1 MLKPIE
7 KVDTSIKKD
16 IIINNIMK
24 SKGVYLLVSNPKVGK
39 SMLALQ
45 LSCSVIN
52 GTPFLGQKVNHS
64 PVLYVTTESDAGQLK
79 ERLEFLELSA
89 KNDSLFIIDRQTKAN
104 ISLRDIEYDIKVFAE
119 DYNGKL
125 IILDMLKDVDFGV
138 QYDINN
144 YQDVAQQVFPKLRT
158 YCDKYNVTFLV
169 THHLNKTG
177 KTLGSVALN
186 ATVDGRITLIE
197 NKSNKRYVKLQTINR
212 DFPEL
217 DIQLKKL
224 DNLIF
229 QKINSIEDDELSY
242 EMTSFIKYVASQ
254 KEIDFTCTDIVLKT
268 NIPMSPKRF
277 GRLLNSSLELLE
289 SEGVH
294 ITKCRTAD
302 SRLYHATFIEP
313 SQNEDD

>member
-7 KVDTSIKKD
+7 KIDTSIKKD

-45 LSCSVIN
+45 LSCSVCN
-52 GTPFLGQKVNHS
+52 GTPFLGYKVNPS
-64 PVLYVTTESDAGQLK
+64 PVLYITTESDKGQLR
-79 ERLEFLELSA
+79 ERLEFQGLSID
-89 KNDSLFIIDRQTKAN
+89 NDNLFVIDRDTKTN
-104 ISLRDIEYDIKVFAE
+104 ISLRDMELDIKTFAE
-119 DYNGKL
+119 EYNGKL
-125 IILDMLKDVDFGV
+125 IILDMLKDIDFGV

-144 YQDVAQQVFPKLRT
+144 YQDVSQQVFPKLRT

-177 KTLGSVALN
+177 KTLGSIALD

-197 NKSNKRYVKLQTINR
+197 NKSNKKYVKLQTINR

-217 DIQLKKL
+217 DMQLKKL

-229 QKINSIEDDELSY
+229 QKINSIEEDELSY

-254 KEIDFTCTDIVLKT
+254 KDVDFTCTDIVLKA

-277 GRLLNSSLELLE
+277 GRLLNNNIELLE

-302 SRLYHATFIEP
+302 SRSYHATFIEP

>member
-1 MLKPIE
+1 MDGVKIMANIAIFLAEGFEEIE
-7 KVDTSIKKD
+7 GLMVVDLLRRAGITVDMVSISDSQTVSGSHKITVTADKLIKD
-16 IIINNIMK
+16 I
-24 SKGVYLLVSNPKVGK
+24 
-39 SMLALQ
+39 
-45 LSCSVIN
+45 
-52 GTPFLGQKVNHS
+52 
-64 PVLYVTTESDAGQLK
+64 
-79 ERLEFLELSA
+79 
-89 KNDSLFIIDRQTKAN
+89 
-104 ISLRDIEYDIKVFAE
+104 
-119 DYNGKL
+119 
-125 IILDMLKDVDFGV
+125 DFEV

-177 KTLGSVALN
+177 KTLGSIALD

-197 NKSNKRYVKLQTINR
+197 NKSNKKYVKLQTINR

-217 DIQLKKL
+217 DMQLKKL

-229 QKINSIEDDELSY
+229 QKINSIEEDELSY

-254 KEIDFTCTDIVLKT
+254 KDIDFTCTDIVLKA

-277 GRLLNSSLELLE
+277 GRLLNNNIELLE

-302 SRLYHATFIEP
+302 SRFYHATFIEP
-313 SQNEDD
+313 SQNEDE

>member
-7 KVDTSIKKD
+7 KIDTSIKKD

-52 GTPFLGQKVNHS
+52 GTSFLGYKVNPS
-64 PVLYVTTESDAGQLK
+64 PVLYVTTESDENQLK
-79 ERLEFLELSA
+79 EKLEFLGLNS
-89 KNDSLFIIDRQTKAN
+89 KPNSLFIIDRQNKTN
-104 ISLRDIEYDIKVFAE
+104 ISLMDLEYDIKTFAN

-125 IILDMLKDVDFGV
+125 IILDMLKDIDFGV
-138 QYDINN
+138 NYDINN

-158 YCDKYNVTFLV
+158 FCDKYNVTFLV

-177 KTLGSVALN
+177 KTLGSIALD
-186 ATVDGRITLIE
+186 AIVDGKITLIE
-197 NKSNKRYVKLQTINR
+197 NKSNKKYVKLQTINR

-229 QKINSIEDDELSY
+229 IKINSIEEDELSY
-242 EMTSFIKYVASQ
+242 ELTSFIKYVASQ
-254 KEIDFTCTDIVLKT
+254 KEIDFTCTDIVLKA

-277 GRLLNSSLELLE
+277 GRLLNNNFELLE

-294 ITKCRTAD
+294 INKCRTAD
-302 SRLYHATFIEP
+302 NRMYHATFIEP
-313 SQNEDD
+313 SPNEDD

>member
-7 KVDTSIKKD
+7 QIDTNIKKD

-52 GTPFLGQKVNHS
+52 GTPFLGYKVNSS
-64 PVLYVTTESDAGQLK
+64 PVLYVTTESDKIQLK
-79 ERLEFLELSA
+79 ERLEFMELSE
-89 KNDSLFIIDRQTKAN
+89 KKDSLFIIDRQNKAN
-104 ISLRDIEYDIKVFAE
+104 ISLNDLEYDIKTFAE
-119 DYNGKL
+119 EYNGKL
-125 IILDMLKDVDFGV
+125 IILDMLKDIDFGV

-144 YQDVAQQVFPKLRT
+144 YQDVSQQIFPKLRT

-177 KTLGSVALN
+177 KTLGSIALD

-197 NKSNKRYVKLQTINR
+197 NKANKKYVKLQTINR
-212 DFPEL
+212 DFSEI

-229 QKINSIEDDELSY
+229 CKINSIEEDELSF
-242 EMTSFIKYVASQ
+242 ELTSFIKFVASQ
-254 KEIDFTCTDIVLKT
+254 KEIDFTCTDIVLKA

-277 GRLLNSSLELLE
+277 GRLLNNSIELLE

-313 SQNEDD
+313 SQNEDE

>member
-1 MLKPIE
+1 MLSSINQI
-7 KVDTSIKKD
+7 DTSIKKD
-16 IIINNIMK
+16 IIVNNLMK

-39 SMLALQ
+39 PMLALQ
-45 LSCSVIN
+45 LSCSVCN
-52 GTPFLGQKVNHS
+52 GTPFLGYKVNPS
-64 PVLYVTTESDAGQLK
+64 PVLYITTESDKGQLR
-79 ERLEFLELSA
+79 ERLEFQGLSID
-89 KNDSLFIIDRQTKAN
+89 NDNLFVIDRDTKTN
-104 ISLRDIEYDIKVFAE
+104 ISLRDMELDIKTFAE
-119 DYNGKL
+119 EYNGKL
-125 IILDMLKDVDFGV
+125 IILDMLKDIDFGV

-144 YQDVAQQVFPKLRT
+144 YQDVSQQVFPKLRT

-177 KTLGSVALN
+177 KTLGSIALD

-197 NKSNKRYVKLQTINR
+197 NKSNKKYVKLQTINR

-217 DIQLKKL
+217 DMQLKKL

-229 QKINSIEDDELSY
+229 QKINSIEEDELSY

-254 KEIDFTCTDIVLKT
+254 KDVDFTCTDIVLKA

-277 GRLLNSSLELLE
+277 GRLLNNNVELLE

-302 SRLYHATFIEP
+302 SRSYHATFIEP

>member
-79 ERLEFLELSA
+79 ERLEFMELSA
-89 KNDSLFIIDRQTKAN
+89 KKDSLFIIDRQNKAN
-104 ISLRDIEYDIKVFAE
+104 ISLKDLEYDIKTFAE
-119 DYNGKL
+119 EYN
-125 IILDMLKDVDFGV
+125 
-138 QYDINN
+138 INN

-177 KTLGSVALN
+177 KTLGSVALD

-217 DIQLKKL
+217 DI
-224 DNLIF
+224 LIF

-254 KEIDFTCTDIVLKT
+254 KEIDFTCTDIVLKA

-277 GRLLNSSLELLE
+277 GRLLNNSLEILE

>member
-1 MLKPIE
+1 
-7 KVDTSIKKD
+7 
-16 IIINNIMK
+16 
-24 SKGVYLLVSNPKVGK
+24 
-39 SMLALQ
+39 
-45 LSCSVIN
+45 
-52 GTPFLGQKVNHS
+52 
-64 PVLYVTTESDAGQLK
+64 
-79 ERLEFLELSA
+79 
-89 KNDSLFIIDRQTKAN
+89 
-104 ISLRDIEYDIKVFAE
+104 
-119 DYNGKL
+119 
-125 IILDMLKDVDFGV
+125 MLKDIDFGV

-177 KTLGSVALN
+177 KTLGSVALD

-242 EMTSFIKYVASQ
+242 EITSFIKYVASQ
-254 KEIDFTCTDIVLKT
+254 KEIDFTCTDIVLKA

-289 SEGVH
+289 SKGVH
-294 ITKCRTAD
+294 ITNCRTAD

>member
-119 DYNGKL
+119 DYKGKL
-125 IILDMLKDVDFGV
+125 IILDMLKDIDFGV

-144 YQDVAQQVFPKLRT
+144 YQDVTQQVFPKLRT

-177 KTLGSVALN
+177 KTLGSVALD

-229 QKINSIEDDELSY
+229 QKINSIEDGELSY

-254 KEIDFTCTDIVLKT
+254 KKIDFTCTDIVLKA

-277 GRLLNSSLELLE
+277 GRLLNSSLEILE

>member
-7 KVDTSIKKD
+7 QIDTSIKKD

-52 GTPFLGQKVNHS
+52 GTPFLGHKVNSS
-64 PVLYVTTESDAGQLK
+64 PVLYVTTESDEGQLK
-79 ERLEFLELSA
+79 ERLEFLELST
-89 KNDSLFIIDRQTKAN
+89 KPNSLFIKDREKNSN
-104 ISLRDIEYDIKVFAE
+104 ISLRDLEYDIKVFSE
-119 DYNGKL
+119 DYNGRL
-125 IILDMLKDVDFGV
+125 IILDMLKDIDFGV
-138 QYDINN
+138 NYDINN
-144 YQDVAQQVFPKLRT
+144 YQDIAQQVFPKLRY

-177 KTLGSVALN
+177 KTLGSVALD
-186 ATVDGRITLIE
+186 ATVDGKITLVE
-197 NKSNKRYVKLQTINR
+197 NKTNKKYVKLQTINR

-229 QKINSIEDDELSY
+229 QKINSIEEDELSY

-254 KEIDFTCTDIVLKT
+254 KDIDFTCTDIVLKA

-277 GRLLNSSLELLE
+277 GRLLNNSLEILE
-289 SEGVH
+289 SEGVY

-302 SRLYHATFIEP
+302 SRAYHATFIEP
-313 SQNEDD
+313 SPNEDD